1 MKQCVGS
8 RRAFIVRM
16 RVGSAQVDPVF
27 ASDVRQ
33 KIRLSTL
40 APSADGCQYAVVHVT
55 GYIRNWPASCEL
67 LCIYLLIKR

>member
-33 KIRLSTL
+33 KVRHSTL
-40 APSADGCQYAVVHVT
+40 TPSPDGCQYAVVHVT
-55 GYIRNWPASCEL
+55 GYIRNWPASCE
-67 LCIYLLIKR
+67 